1 MGETSVHANVS
12 ETDANTNSNTNS
24 DTSNVMTMTTAS
36 VSKYMEPIYDEK
48 GGAAYCGCKTPT
60 LRKRRREGKGPPY
73 IKIGR
78 LVRYRQ
84 SDLDAFLEKHLQKP
98 EAKKEPNAQEK

>member
-24 DTSNVMTMTTAS
+24 DTSNVMTMTTAPAD
-36 VSKYMEPIYDEK
+36 KYMEPIYDEK

-60 LRKRRREGKGPPY
+60 MRKWRREGKGPAY
-73 IKIGR
+73 LKIGR
-78 LVRYRQ
+78 LVRYRER
-84 SDLDAFLEKHLQKP
+84 DLAEFLEQHLIKP
-98 EAKKEPNAQEK
+98 EEN

>member
-1 MGETSVHANVS
+1 
-12 ETDANTNSNTNS
+12 
-24 DTSNVMTMTTAS
+24 
-36 VSKYMEPIYDEK
+36 MEEIYDEK
-48 GGAAYCGCKTPT
+48 VSATYIGLKPPT
-60 LRKRRREGKGPPY
+60 MRKRRREGKGPSY

-84 SDLDAFLEKHLQKP
+84 RDLDAFLEEHLQKP